1 MHFFALT
8 VRNHIVDLVEKNRK
22 SQSESRKNIVMIPAM
37 SEKTLLEISDAITS
51 HFLKEPDIHMTLK
64 IAKVLTDQ
72 WTSINRDKAE
82 VNGWSDERGNLTY
95 YRSNIGVAP
104 GKFSLIVL
112 CGADRVTDAASLA
125 DFYSCDPQM
134 IWETKMRCS
143 FKKWIVPK
151 LESVGIQ
158 NLDTKDIQ
166 NFDRVLIPLLKSGRG
181 DIIQIS
187 DWLESIN
194 LNNAT
199 DISHALKIILSSF
212 NYFDLPLFTS
222 FPINQKKRQLTPY
235 INRATEFFNYTLFLE
250 LKQRQKAVKTI
261 DAVLSALGSDENTG
275 LPLEDEQVI
284 GLYPSGE
291 EFLLGLKKFIEFDD
305 QEERIKLANCDFVV
319 ISDKILKFKQQSSE
333 VKEKKLGRKKLSG
346 SPVDVFLTAIWNT
359 LKDFYNDKKFDAD
372 IKIDTIFLETDR
384 FKHDI
389 ESDEDDGSESTE
401 EKTDL
406 AREYLTRLIGG
417 IDDIIPKHLTLSYD
431 DDSRI
436 ILSSSINAPNVN
448 CAYSKTA
455 EPALEFSV
463 LVHKAGNDNTPFRRK
478 FAWRLPEHH
487 MYRLSTELIL
497 RVNRAMQ
504 SVKAIYKLPVFHIA
518 YYDELLRA
526 SSDEEIRRVLLFCIR
541 DERELKDVFTNLL
554 SDQWMRVDDPI
565 LPKLKYLAKK
575 YENFIK
581 IAAGEGLFSAIFG
594 TASQWSDL
602 RRAYSE
608 IYEEISLNPNFLQSS
623 LIGMMVRSFLVTQT
637 KPEGYTDTWHAD
649 IFEKS
654 GIATVL
660 HPAVIEMLEAQVVY
674 QARCF
679 NYAVNKE
686 LKTKSPKDAFKAY
699 VWRTFMD
706 LSTIQSPLTGLLYNE
721 AGNLD
726 TNVRG
731 RELIHRIG
739 LPESSDAPL
748 STRIL
753 IPYQESL
760 DDNDVLNDS
769 EIFQETSESRLL
781 LRLMQDYFDLHPHAR
796 DGLSLAVFRNKDI
809 QPVIAAVHAYLKI
822 LSTPPTSTRANK
834 RYVLDRYRNRPY
846 AISVTIFTESN
857 DETDVA
863 GWIDQWKER
872 WEAAETERKYQ
883 LYRQCRF
890 SIAHRVVEKSGVG
903 SLQKL
908 VNEQFETDITVLYN
922 FIGAGSGV
930 DMFENVEEFDVTS
943 RDLKFPILEKACC
956 MIDDPG
962 KAFKR
967 SRVISNRQFV
977 LSAYHANLL
986 HGLSSKR
993 SQQGTLVIGTG
1004 DFTPWRPVV
1013 DVLHKKSEWVICI
1026 DPNMDE
1032 RLIKL
1037 PASESSKER
1046 EIIGFGSGVGTHG
1059 GDNYTISTEQFSLA
1073 DIGSRLSAS
1082 IQSLYAAKAQWSQE
1096 DCNKVTQGILSIAK
1110 DLSGLSLVRAT
1121 GAADQYIRDFLAYS
1135 LSRKMLTADNS
1146 VLCESLV
1153 SLDAYRHWFDLAE
1166 NSQRPD
1172 LMWLQA
1178 SIGNDKRFHLN
1189 MNLIECKMGNESSDH
1204 VSKAVSQIENGLRVL
1219 VSAFMPM
1226 NKVGSSVLEDDRPDR
1241 RYWWMQLHR
1250 LIACRAQIKKPQHSE
1265 VLTALERLAEG
1276 DFEIAWNASVFTFWI
1291 NRDSTITRKGFW
1303 ETEED
1308 IVANIYAIGGGF
1320 VYQLATTPGDLEIDW
1335 AGMATQGE
1343 FFKNTEILIDGSDE
1357 DDDSFWDME
1366 NLYDEESEEDDVL
1379 ELQPTADDIEQQYN
1393 ISEQEETPVTF
1404 DKGTEADDEIKP
1416 DITDVNMILPDEPAK
1431 TWNRVLL
1438 GKTISG
1444 NLPIYWEFGHRDLAN
1459 RHMLIFGSSGQG
1471 KTYAIQCILC
1481 EMVKFRQK
1489 SLIIDYTNGF
1499 LPNHLESVTNEI
1511 MNPKQHVVSNEPLPI
1526 NPFLPQMSDN
1536 GGIIIEEN
1544 ANTVAKRIAGLFNAV
1559 YQIGNQQYSVL
1570 HRAIM
1575 EGVETL
1581 KEQMNLDQMLSI
1593 IEDMSNDK
1601 KFKATAQTLHNK
1613 LRPFVL
1619 DEPFSYGK
1627 EGFDWISLFNNQD
1640 PLCNIF
1646 QLVGMDDYSQKL
1658 ITEFILWDLYGFLQS
1673 KGKKTDPKV
1682 IVLDEVQ
1689 NLDHQ
1694 EGSPLS
1700 KYLREGR
1707 KFGLSLM
1714 LATQTMSNMKKDE
1727 QDRMFNAEHKLFF
1740 RPADTELKT
1749 FANIAAL
1756 FAGQSQNEWVNKLSS
1771 LKKGECFSIGQ
1782 VLNEKTGQLVQRVHK
1797 IKISALEDRG
1807 LNG

>member
-8 VRNHIVDLVEKNRK
+8 VRNHVVDLVEKNRK
-22 SQSESRKNIVMIPAM
+22 GQSASRKNIVMIPAM
-37 SEKTLLEISDAITS
+37 PEKTLLEISESITS
-51 HFLKEPDIHMTLK
+51 HFLKEPDIHLTFK
-64 IAKVLTDQ
+64 VAKTLTDR
-72 WTSINRDKAE
+72 WSSVNREKAE
-82 VNGWSDERGNLTY
+82 ANGWLDDRGNLTY
-95 YRSNIGVAP
+95 YRSNVVAP
-104 GKFSLIVL
+104 PDKLSLIVL

-125 DFYSCDPQM
+125 DFHFCDPQM
-134 IWETKMRCS
+134 IWEMKMKRS
-143 FKKWIVPK
+143 FKNWITPK
-151 LESVGIQ
+151 LQSVGIQ
-158 NLDTKDIQ
+158 ILDKKDIQ
-166 NFDRVLIPLLKSGRG
+166 NCDRILIPLLKSGRG

-187 DWLESIN
+187 DWLEKVD
-194 LNNAT
+194 LNHAT

-222 FPINQKKRQLTPY
+222 FPINQKKKQLTPY

-250 LKQRQKAVKTI
+250 PKQRKKAVKAI
-261 DAVLSALGSDENTG
+261 DAVLNALQKDENTG
-275 LPLEDEQVI
+275 IPLEDEQVT
-284 GLYPSGE
+284 GLYTSGE
-291 EFLLGLKKFIEFDD
+291 EFLLGLKKFIESDD
-305 QEERIKLANCDFVV
+305 QDERLKLATCDFIV
-319 ISDKILKFKQQSSE
+319 ISDKVLKFKQQPSE
-333 VKEKKLGRKKLSG
+333 VKEKKIGRKKLSG

-372 IKIDTIFLETDR
+372 IRIEKISLETDR

-389 ESDEDDGSESTE
+389 ESNEDDGSVSTE
-401 EKTDL
+401 NKTDL

-417 IDDIIPKHLTLSYD
+417 IDDIISKHLTLSYD
-431 DDSRI
+431 DNSKI
-436 ILSSSINAPNVN
+436 HISSNLTAPDMN
-448 CAYSKTA
+448 CTYSMTA

-463 LVHKAGNDNTPFRRK
+463 KIYKTGNNDTPFRRK

-487 MYRLSTELIL
+487 MYRLSAELIL
-497 RVNRAMQ
+497 RANRAMQ
-504 SVKAIYKLPVFHIA
+504 SVKSIYKLPVFHIA

-526 SSDEEIRRVLLFCIR
+526 SSDEEIERVLLFCIR
-541 DERELKDVFTNLL
+541 DETDLKYVFTNLL
-554 SDQWMRVDDPI
+554 SDQWMKVKDPI
-565 LPKLKYLAKK
+565 LSKLKCLAKK
-575 YENFIK
+575 YENFIQ
-581 IAAGEGLFSAIFG
+581 AAATQGLFSAIFK

-602 RRAYSE
+602 RRAYSD
-608 IYEEISLNPNFLQSS
+608 IYGEISQNPNFLQSS
-623 LIGMMVRSFLVTQT
+623 LTGMLVRSFLVIQIR
-637 KPEGYTDTWHAD
+637 PEGYRDTWHAD

-654 GIATVL
+654 GVATVL
-660 HPAVIEMLEAQVVY
+660 HPAVIEMLEAQIVY
-674 QARCF
+674 QSRCF

-686 LKTKSPKDAFKAY
+686 LKTKSPKEAFKAY
-699 VWRTFMD
+699 IWRTFMD

-721 AGNLD
+721 AGNLN

-760 DDNDVLNDS
+760 DANSVLNDS
-769 EIFQETSESRLL
+769 EIFKETSESRLL

-822 LSTPPTSTRANK
+822 LSTPPTSTRINK
-834 RYVLDRYRNRPY
+834 RYVLGPHRNRPY

-863 GWIDQWKER
+863 SWIDQWKER
-872 WEAAETERKYQ
+872 WEAAETEKKYQ

-890 SIAHRVVEKSGVG
+890 SIAHRVVGKNDVS
-903 SLQKL
+903 SLQRL

-922 FIGAGSGV
+922 FIRAGSGV

-977 LSAYHANLL
+977 LGATHANLL
-986 HGLSSKR
+986 HGLSSK
-993 SQQGTLVIGTG
+993 SVQQGTLVIGTG
-1004 DFTPWRPVV
+1004 DFTPWRFVI
-1013 DVLHKKSEWVICI
+1013 DALHKKSEWVICI

-1032 RLIKL
+1032 NLIKR

-1082 IQSLYAAKAQWSQE
+1082 IQSLYATKAKWSKE
-1096 DCNKVTQGILSIAK
+1096 DCHKVTQGILSIAK
-1110 DLSGLSLVRAT
+1110 NLSGLSLVRAT
-1121 GAADQYIRDFLAYS
+1121 GAADQYIREFLAYS
-1135 LSRKMLTADNS
+1135 LSRKMLKADDS
-1146 VLCESLV
+1146 VFCESLV

-1166 NSQRPD
+1166 NNQRPD

-1178 SIGNDKRFHLN
+1178 SIVNDKRFHLN
-1189 MNLIECKMGNESSDH
+1189 MHLIECKMADESSAH

-1219 VSAFMPM
+1219 MSAFMPM
-1226 NKVGSSVLEDDRPDR
+1226 NDGGSGVLEDDRPDR

-1250 LIACRAQIKKPQHSE
+1250 LIACRAQIQKYQHSE

-1276 DFEIAWNASVFTFWI
+1276 DYDIVWNASVFTFWI
-1291 NRDSTITRKGFW
+1291 NRDSNIVRKGYW
-1303 ETEED
+1303 ETEGN
-1308 IVANIYAIGGGF
+1308 IVANIYAVGGGF
-1320 VYQLATTPGDLEIDW
+1320 VYQLATNPSDLKIDW
-1335 AGMATQGE
+1335 AGMTTQGKPL
-1343 FFKNTEILIDGSDE
+1343 KNNESSTNGIDE

-1366 NLYDEESEEDDVL
+1366 DLYEEELADDIL
-1379 ELQPTADDIEQQYN
+1379 ELQPNEEDAQQQDN
-1393 ISEQEETPVTF
+1393 LVSQEKNPVIF
-1404 DKGTEADDEIKP
+1404 DEITKTTHKIKE
-1416 DITDVNMILPDEPAK
+1416 DITDVNITLPDEPAK
-1431 TWNRVLL
+1431 TWDRVLL
-1438 GKTISG
+1438 GKTLSG
-1444 NLPIYWEFGHRDLAN
+1444 DLPVYWEFGHKDLAN
-1459 RHMLIFGSSGQG
+1459 RHMLVFGSSGEG
-1471 KTYAIQCILC
+1471 KTYAIQCMLC

-1489 SLIIDYTNGF
+1489 NLIIDYTNGF
-1499 LPNHLESVTNEI
+1499 LPNHLEPVAKAI
-1511 MNPKQHVVSNEPLPI
+1511 MNPKQHVVSNDPLPI
-1526 NPFLPQMSDN
+1526 NPFLPQVSDN
-1536 GGIIIEEN
+1536 GGIIIKES
-1544 ANTVAKRIAGLFNAV
+1544 ANNIAKRIAGLFNAV
-1559 YQIGNQQYSVL
+1559 YQIGDQQYSVL

-1581 KEQMNLDQMLSI
+1581 KEQMNLDQMLAI
-1593 IEDMSNDK
+1593 IEDMANDK
-1601 KFKATAQTLHNK
+1601 KFKTTAQTLYNK

-1619 DEPFSYGK
+1619 DKPFAYGK
-1627 EGFDWISLFNNQD
+1627 DGFDWLSIFQDQD

-1646 QLVGMDDYSQKL
+1646 QLVGMDDYSKRM

-1689 NLDHQ
+1689 NLNHQ

-1727 QDRMFNAEHKLFF
+1727 QDRMFLAAHKLFF

-1756 FAGQSQNEWVNKLSS
+1756 FAGQNPSEWVNRLSS

-1782 VLNEKTGQLVQRVHK
+1782 TLNEENDQLIQRVYK
-1797 IKISALEDRG
+1797 IKISALEDRS

>member
-1 MHFFALT
+1 MHLFALT
-8 VRNHIVDLVEKNRK
+8 VRNHVVDLVGEKRK

-37 SEKTLLEISDAITS
+37 PEKTLLEISEAISS
-51 HFLKEPDIHMTLK
+51 HFIKEPDVYLTYK
-64 IAKVLTDQ
+64 IAKVLTDR
-72 WTSINRDKAE
+72 WSPMNRNKAE
-82 VNGWSDERGNLTY
+82 AKGWLDDRGNLTY
-95 YRSNIGVAP
+95 YRSNVETAP
-104 GKFSLIVL
+104 DKLSLIVL

-134 IWETKMRCS
+134 IWEMKMRCS
-143 FKKWIVPK
+143 FKNWIVPK
-151 LESVGIQ
+151 LQSIGIQ
-158 NLDTKDIQ
+158 HFDNKDIQ

-187 DWLESIN
+187 DWLEDID
-194 LNNAT
+194 LNYAS

-222 FPINQKKRQLTPY
+222 FPINQKRRQLTPY

-250 LKQRQKAVKTI
+250 PKQRQKAVKTI
-261 DAVLSALGSDENTG
+261 DAILNALENDENTG
-275 LPLEDEQVI
+275 LPLEDEQII

-291 EFLLGLKKFIEFDD
+291 EFLLGLKRFIEADD
-305 QEERIKLANCDFVV
+305 QEERLKLASCDFVV

-333 VKEKKLGRKKLSG
+333 VKEKKIGRKKLSG

-372 IKIDTIFLETDR
+372 IKIEQIYLGTDR

-389 ESDEDDGSESTE
+389 ESNEDDGSESAE
-401 EKTDL
+401 DKTDL

-417 IDDIIPKHLTLSYD
+417 IDDIITKHLTLSYED
-431 DDSRI
+431 NSKIAITSGI
-436 ILSSSINAPNVN
+436 IAPDMN
-448 CAYSKTA
+448 CTYSKTA

-463 LVHKAGNDNTPFRRK
+463 AVHKEGNDSNPFKRK

-487 MYRLSTELIL
+487 MYRLSIELIL
-497 RVNRAMQ
+497 RVSRAMQ
-504 SVKAIYKLPVFHIA
+504 SVKSIYKLPVFHIA

-526 SSDEEIRRVLLFCIR
+526 SSDEEIKRVLLFSIR
-541 DERELKDVFTNLL
+541 DERDLNDFFTNLL

-565 LPKLKYLAKK
+565 LPKLKVLARK
-575 YENFIK
+575 YESFIQTS
-581 IAAGEGLFSAIFG
+581 ANQGLFSAIFE

-602 RRAYSE
+602 RRAYSDL
-608 IYEEISLNPNFLQSS
+608 YEEISQNPSFLQSS
-623 LIGMMVRSFLVTQT
+623 LIGMLVRAFLVIQT
-637 KPEGYTDTWHAD
+637 KPEGYRDTWHAD

-660 HPAVIEMLEAQVVY
+660 HPAVVEMLEAQIVY

-686 LKTKSPKDAFKAY
+686 LRTKSPKEAFKAY
-699 VWRTFMD
+699 ILRTFMD

-753 IPYQESL
+753 IPYQDNL
-760 DDNDVLNDS
+760 DDNSVLNDS

-822 LSTPPTSTRANK
+822 LSTAPTSTRTNK
-834 RYVLDRYRNRPY
+834 RYVLDPRRNRPY

-872 WEAAETERKYQ
+872 WEAAETEKKYQ

-890 SIAHRVVEKSGVG
+890 SIAHRVVEKNGVG
-903 SLQKL
+903 SLYRL

-962 KAFKR
+962 KVFKR

-977 LSAYHANLL
+977 LGAHHANLL
-986 HGLSSKR
+986 HGLSSKS

-1004 DFTPWRPVV
+1004 DFTPWRAVV

-1032 RLIKL
+1032 RLIKFPL
-1037 PASESSKER
+1037 SESSKER

-1073 DIGSRLSAS
+1073 DIGSRLSES
-1082 IQSLYAAKAQWSQE
+1082 IQSLYAAKAKWSKE
-1096 DCNKVTQGILSIAK
+1096 DCNKVTQGILSIDR

-1135 LSRKMLTADNS
+1135 LSRKMLKADKS
-1146 VLCESLV
+1146 VFCESLV

-1178 SIGNDKRFHLN
+1178 NIGDDNRFHLN
-1189 MNLIECKMGNESSDH
+1189 MNLIECKMGNESLDH

-1226 NKVGSSVLEDDRPDR
+1226 NNDGSNMLEDDRPDR

-1250 LIACRAQIKKPQHSE
+1250 LIACRAQIKKHQHSE

-1276 DFEIAWNASVFTFWI
+1276 DYDIVWNASVFTFWVNQDPNI
-1291 NRDSTITRKGFW
+1291 VRKGYW
-1303 ETEED
+1303 ETEGG
-1308 IVANIYAIGGGF
+1308 IVASIYSVGGGF
-1320 VYQLATTPGDLEIDW
+1320 VYQLATKPNDLEIDW
-1335 AGMATQGE
+1335 IGMTTQGE
-1343 FFKNTEILIDGSDE
+1343 PFKNNETIIDGIDE
-1357 DDDSFWDME
+1357 DDGSFWDMDD
-1366 NLYDEESEEDDVL
+1366 LYDEEPDEDIL
-1379 ELQPTADDIEQQYN
+1379 ELQPNGDDIQEQDNLMAEKDAPVILDMITEISDNTKQDIVAVN
-1393 ISEQEETPVTF
+1393 IAPSEES
-1404 DKGTEADDEIKP
+1404 
-1416 DITDVNMILPDEPAK
+1416 AK
-1431 TWNRVLL
+1431 TWDRVLL

-1444 NLPIYWEFGHRDLAN
+1444 DLPIYWEFGHKDLAN

-1471 KTYAIQCILC
+1471 KTYAIQCMLC

-1536 GGIIIEEN
+1536 GGIIIKEN

-1559 YQIGNQQYSVL
+1559 YQIGDQQYSVL

-1581 KEQMNLDQMLSI
+1581 NEQMNLDQMLYI
-1593 IEDMSNDK
+1593 IEEMANDK
-1601 KFKATAQTLHNK
+1601 KFKTTAQTLHNK

-1619 DEPFSYGK
+1619 DEPFSHGEK
-1627 EGFDWISLFNNQD
+1627 GFDWISLFNNKE

-1756 FAGQSQNEWVNKLSS
+1756 FAGQSPSEWVNKLSS
-1771 LKKGECFSIGQ
+1771 LKKGECFSIGHA
-1782 VLNEKTGQLVQRVHK
+1782 LNEKNGHLVQRVFK
-1797 IKISALEDRG
+1797 IKISALEDRV
-1807 LNG
+1807 LNE

>member
-8 VRNHIVDLVEKNRK
+8 VRNHVVDLVEKNRK
-22 SQSESRKNIVMIPAM
+22 NQSENRKNIVMIPTM
-37 SEKTLLEISDAITS
+37 PEKALLEISEAITS
-51 HFLKEPDIHMTLK
+51 HFFKEPDVQLTFK
-64 IAKVLTDQ
+64 IANVLTDP
-72 WTSINRDKAE
+72 WSSVNKEKAE
-82 VNGWSDERGNLTY
+82 VNGWLDDRGNLTY
-95 YRSNIGVAP
+95 YRSNIVSEP
-104 GKFSLIVL
+104 DKFSLIVL

-134 IWETKMRCS
+134 IWEMKMRCS
-143 FKKWIVPK
+143 FRNWILPK
-151 LESVGIQ
+151 LQSVGIQ
-158 NLDTKDIQ
+158 NLDNKDIK
-166 NFDRVLIPLLKSGRG
+166 NFDRILIPLLTSGRG

-187 DWLESIN
+187 DWLESID

-199 DISHALKIILSSF
+199 SISHSLKIFLSSF
-212 NYFDLPLFTS
+212 NYFDLPLFTT
-222 FPINQKKRQLTPY
+222 FPINQKRRQLTPY

-250 LKQRQKAVKTI
+250 PKHRKKAVKTI
-261 DAVLSALGSDENTG
+261 DAILSVLEDGENTG
-275 LPLEDEQVI
+275 LPIEDEQVT
-284 GLYPSGE
+284 GLYPTGE

-305 QEERIKLANCDFVV
+305 QNEKSKLATCDFIV
-319 ISDKILKFKQQSSE
+319 ISDKILKFKQKTNE
-333 VKEKKLGRKKLSG
+333 IKEKKISIKKLSG
-346 SPVDVFLTAIWNT
+346 SPFDVFLTAVWNT
-359 LKDFYNDKKFDAD
+359 LRDFFNDKKFDED
-372 IKIDTIFLETDR
+372 IKIEKICIETDR

-389 ESDEDDGSESTE
+389 ESNDDDGSESTE
-401 EKTDL
+401 DKTNL
-406 AREYLTRLIGG
+406 AREYLTRLVGG
-417 IDDIIPKHLTLSYD
+417 IDDIIPNHLTLSYD
-431 DDSRI
+431 EDSKI
-436 ILSSSINAPNVN
+436 IISSNITSPDIN
-448 CAYSKTA
+448 CTYSKTA

-463 LVHKAGNDNTPFRRK
+463 LIHKAGNDNTPFRRK

-487 MYRLSTELIL
+487 MYRLSAELIL
-497 RVNRAMQ
+497 RVDRAMQ
-504 SVKAIYKLPVFHIA
+504 SVNSIYKLPVFHIA

-541 DERELKDVFTNLL
+541 DERDLKDVFTNLL
-554 SDQWMRVDDPI
+554 SDEWMKVNDPI
-565 LPKLKYLAKK
+565 LPKFKNLSKE
-575 YENFIK
+575 YESFIQV
-581 IAAGEGLFSAIFG
+581 ATNQGLFSAIFG
-594 TASQWSDL
+594 TPSQWSDL
-602 RRAYSE
+602 RRAYSD
-608 IYEEISLNPNFLQSS
+608 IYEEISQNPNLLKSS
-623 LIGMMVRSFLVTQT
+623 LIGMLVRSFLVIQT
-637 KPEGYTDTWHAD
+637 KPEGYRDSWHAD

-654 GIATVL
+654 GIVTVL
-660 HPAVIEMLEAQVVY
+660 HPTVIEMLEAQVVY

-686 LKTKSPKDAFKAY
+686 LKTKSPKEAFKAY
-699 VWRTFMD
+699 IWRTFMD
-706 LSTIQSPLTGLLYNE
+706 LSTIQSPMTGLLCNE

-739 LPESSDAPL
+739 LPESFDAPL

-760 DDNDVLNDS
+760 DDNNVLNDS

-822 LSTPPTSTRANK
+822 LATPPTSTRPNK
-834 RYVLDRYRNRPY
+834 RYVLDSFRNRSY
-846 AISVTIFTESN
+846 AISVTVFTESN

-872 WEAAETERKYQ
+872 WEAAETEKKYQ

-890 SIAHRVVEKSGVG
+890 SIAHRVVEKNGIG
-903 SLQKL
+903 SIQKL
-908 VNEQFETDITVLYN
+908 VNDQFETDITVLYD

-943 RDLKFPILEKACC
+943 RDLKFPILQKACC

-967 SRVISNRQFV
+967 SRIISNRQFV
-977 LSAYHANLL
+977 LGAYHSNLL
-986 HGLSSKR
+986 HGLSSKS

-1004 DFTPWRPVV
+1004 DFTPWRTAV
-1013 DVLHKKSEWVICI
+1013 DALHKKSEWVICI

-1032 RLIKL
+1032 RLIAL

-1082 IQSLYAAKAQWSQE
+1082 IQSLYATKAHWTHE
-1096 DCNKVTQGILSIAK
+1096 DCDKVTQGILSIAK

-1135 LSRKMLTADNS
+1135 LSRKMLKADNT

-1166 NSQRPD
+1166 NNQRPD

-1178 SIGNDKRFHLN
+1178 RIGDDKRFHLN
-1189 MNLIECKMGNESSDH
+1189 LNLIECKMGNESSGH

-1219 VSAFMPM
+1219 VPAFTPI
-1226 NKVGSSVLEDDRPDR
+1226 NNDGSEELEDDRPDR

-1250 LIACRAQIKKPQHSE
+1250 LIACRAKIQKIQHPE

-1276 DFEIAWNASVFTFWI
+1276 GYEIVWDASVFTFWI
-1291 NRDSTITRKGFW
+1291 NDDPNITRKGYW
-1303 ETEED
+1303 ETEEE
-1308 IVANIYAIGGGF
+1308 IVANIYAVGGGF
-1320 VYQLATTPGDLEIDW
+1320 VYKLATNPGDLKINW
-1335 AGMATQGE
+1335 AGMTTQGD
-1343 FFKNTEILIDGSDE
+1343 FYKKNETSINETDE
-1357 DDDSFWDME
+1357 DDNSFWDME
-1366 NLYDEESEEDDVL
+1366 DLYEEEPESDILELQSQIDDSQLQFNSTSADSSTGTSDEELKGDNDIQEEIIDTDTTAFEESEG
-1379 ELQPTADDIEQQYN
+1379 
-1393 ISEQEETPVTF
+1393 
-1404 DKGTEADDEIKP
+1404 K
-1416 DITDVNMILPDEPAK
+1416 
-1431 TWNRVLL
+1431 WNRVFL

-1444 NLPIYWEFGHRDLAN
+1444 DLPVYWEFGHKDLAN
-1459 RHMLIFGSSGQG
+1459 RHILIFGSSGQG
-1471 KTYAIQCILC
+1471 KTYAIQCMLC
-1481 EMVKFRQK
+1481 EMVRFRQK

-1511 MNPKQHVVSNEPLPI
+1511 MNPEQHVVSNEPLPI

-1536 GGIIIEEN
+1536 GGIIIKES

-1559 YQIGNQQYSVL
+1559 YHIGDQQYSVL

-1575 EGVETL
+1575 EGVESL

-1593 IEDMSNDK
+1593 IEDMANDK
-1601 KFKATAQTLHNK
+1601 KFKTTAQTLHNK

-1619 DEPFSYGK
+1619 DEPFAYGK
-1627 EGFDWISLFNNQD
+1627 DGFDWISIFKDQD

-1756 FAGQSQNEWVNKLSS
+1756 FAGQSPNEWINKLSS

-1782 VLNEKTGQLVQRVHK
+1782 AVNEKNNQLNQRVYK